1 VRRPAESINRLKP
14 RNTLVDC
21 TFEANLPPDGD
32 AHMKISWLGL
42 VLLVAPLVALL
53 VAPVVAWPQDQ
64 APIGVSGA
72 YRVGP
77 GDVVQITVFEVAELS
92 QPAVVTQQGSIPLPL
107 VGEVGVEG
115 LTTSEIESKLTSLY
129 SQDLLRNP
137 QISVRVEEFRSQP
150 VSILGAVREPGVY
163 QLQGRRRLLDV
174 LAIAGGLSP
183 EVGETITISRL
194 GVQHPGVRRPMSGEV
209 DSPQSP
215 PSVQLVHLLDA
226 EDRLGRRE
234 ELRVSVRGLLTGAAG
249 TAVPPAIIEEY
260 LDHLGVRPAKG
271 TRLVDVTFES
281 VDPALAASVVDTLAE
296 EYIVHNL
303 EAKWNA
309 TQKAS
314 TWLQQQLST
323 LQAALETSESE
334 LAGYAARHSILFVE
348 ERKDI
353 TTERL
358 AQFESSLTA
367 AEGERIREQSRAM
380 LVEDSIAGGDELPG
394 SFTSDMYQQLQAT
407 LSDLKREHSQL
418 LVTFARGYP
427 SVQRVERQIEQLAV
441 ALAAERKRILS
452 SVTESYQLASRREEL
467 FRKAVLHQRA
477 LVNQL
482 SGDFIQYDV
491 LKREAETNRQLY
503 EGLLQRLKEAGVSA
517 GLRASNV
524 AILDR
529 AELPERPYR
538 PRQLFNA
545 ALGLLG
551 GLLLGA
557 AAAFVQEHMTT
568 LVRTPE
574 EVERMTGL
582 SLLAVIPRS
591 RSKGSAKVITEPA
604 GPVLPAAEQL
614 ALAPVSETEPGQS
627 GTVNGSTKSTA
638 NGSLRNGLS
647 AGAVEV
653 NGGGEMCWRPEPV
666 LSEAYRTLRS
676 SVLLG
681 LDDSMRR
688 ILVTSSQPQEG
699 KTTVSLNLACS
710 LAQLK
715 RRVLVIDAD
724 MRRPNCTKQLNVESD
739 CGLTDYLQGLAEIDQ
754 VVTKTRIGGLWLAAA
769 GRSNAVASDLLYSP
783 RLATLLREAGK
794 RFDHVVIDSP
804 PSLVLSDA
812 RTISRM
818 VEGVIMVVSDSTE
831 SGALMRTK
839 QTFDEAGVHFLGFV
853 MNRVNLDSL
862 DYGYYRDYGYC
873 YPYSDKKSA

>member
-1 VRRPAESINRLKP
+1 MSLGAALAYNYVITPTYRATATLQIDREE
-14 RNTLVDC
+14 RN
-21 TFEANLPPDGD
+21 
-32 AHMKISWLGL
+32 I
-42 VLLVAPLVALL
+42 
-53 VAPVVAWPQDQ
+53 
-64 APIGVSGA
+64 
-72 YRVGP
+72 
-77 GDVVQITVFEVAELS
+77 AELDENYRQLPE
-92 QPAVVTQQGSIPLPL
+92 QPDYLETQY
-107 VGEVGVEG
+107 
-115 LTTSEIESKLTSLY
+115 K
-129 SQDLLRNP
+129 
-137 QISVRVEEFRSQP
+137 
-150 VSILGAVREPGVY
+150 
-163 QLQGRRRLLDV
+163 V
-174 LAIAGGLSP
+174 LK
-183 EVGETITISRL
+183 SR
-194 GVQHPGVRRPMSGEV
+194 
-209 DSPQSP
+209 
-215 PSVQLVHLLDA
+215 A
-226 EDRLGRRE
+226 LGRRVIE
-234 ELRVSVRGLLTGAAG
+234 ELGLQNRAEFRVRLDSQARAIPSANAAGVVMQAPGTAVAAGNTGEAG

-281 VDPALAASVVDTLAE
+281 VDPALAARVVDTLAE
-296 EYIVHNL
+296 EYIEHNL

-323 LQAALETSESE
+323 LQAALESSESE

-380 LVEDSIAGGDELPG
+380 LVEDAVARGDELPG
-394 SFTSDMYQQLQAT
+394 SFTSETHQQLQAT
-407 LSDLKREHSQL
+407 LTDLKREHSQL

-427 SVQRVERQIEQLAV
+427 SVQRVERQIEQLDV
-441 ALAAERKRILS
+441 ALAVERKRILS

-467 FRKAVLHQRA
+467 FRKAVLNQRA

-604 GPVLPAAEQL
+604 GPVLPAAERL
-614 ALAPVSETEPGQS
+614 ALAPVSETESGQS
-627 GTVNGSTKSTA
+627 GTVNGSAKSTA
-638 NGSLRNGLS
+638 NESANGSRRNGLS
-647 AGAVEV
+647 AGAVEA
-653 NGGGEMCWRPEPV
+653 NGGAEMCWRPEPA

-724 MRRPNCTKQLNVESD
+724 MRRPNCAKQLNVESD

-754 VVTKTRIGGLWLAAA
+754 IVTKTRIDGLWLAAA

-839 QTFDEAGVHFLGFV
+839 QTFDEARVHFLGFV
-853 MNRVNLDSL
+853 MNRVNLDNL
-862 DYGYYRDYGYC
+862 DYGYYRDYGYY
-873 YPYSDKKSA
+873 YPYSDEKSA